1 MNGAKVEYPPLLN
14 VGMHEM
20 TLPGLRQL
28 CVGNFPLSTTRGQF
42 MCGVEALCGSLSTA
56 LLKTE
61 VWVNGS
67 FLTEKIDPLD
77 ADLVVKF
84 YASLLSNASVKQLE
98 RFQFTPVHILQRRN
112 SFGIPCC

>member
-1 MNGAKVEYPPLLN
+1 
-14 VGMHEM
+14 
-20 TLPGLRQL
+20 
-28 CVGNFPLSTTRGQF
+28 

-98 RFQFTPVHILQRRN
+98 LIERIADKKFQGCDSHILVEYLDGGHNFAIGDMMVSYWKRQ
-112 SFGIPCC
+112 FGFLEEAVWL